1 MKTQRD
7 RQWELI
13 QQLLSNDL
21 SSATAPKFTSQRTLF
36 GIKSSTEEV
45 LDRVVAEE
53 NQRIEQ
59 QLRSVQHTRDKRA
72 QDASVQNAST
82 QNESATHDTRD
93 TYNQS
98 DKKTPDEL

>member
-59 QLRSVQHTRDKRA
+59 QLRSEQHTRDKRA
-72 QDASVQNAST
+72 QDASVQDEN
-82 QNESATHDTRD
+82 ATHGTCD

>member
-59 QLRSVQHTRDKRA
+59 QLRSEQHARDEK
-72 QDASVQNAST
+72 ST
-82 QNESATHDTRD
+82 QNGSAAYSTRDACD
-93 TYNQS
+93 TYNQC